1 MSMLVRVTLA
11 IAELLAGGALGATA
25 GLWWARRSEPI
36 ELHDDAATIDTKR
49 EPPLVEAYVRT
60 QAAVGRS
67 LNAHMSLQARLV
79 AVSDSALEHAQA
91 LERLEEAGIAPR
103 PVRANADWQPPPELS
118 RDLPRPGAPEAWQAL
133 DRSFDALLAA
143 LDQPDASCV
152 EHARAYTQVGCA
164 ARQVA
169 DGLAGATAL
178 ELAAGCSFCAKRRHD
193 VRRLIAGPGIY
204 VCDECVALCVELMEE
219 EVGPDWREEADRGLR
234 SEDDDGE

>member
-25 GLWWARRSEPI
+25 GVWWARPNEPA
-36 ELHDDAATIDTKR
+36 EHHDEAATTDTDR
-49 EPPLVEAYVRT
+49 EPPLVEAYLRT

-67 LNAHMSLQARLV
+67 LNAHLSLQARLV
-79 AVSDSALEHAQA
+79 AVGDSAIEHAQA
-91 LERLEEAGIAPR
+91 LERLDKAGIAPR

-118 RDLPRPGAPEAWQAL
+118 RDLPRPGASEVWQAL

-143 LDQPDASCV
+143 LDEPGASCV
-152 EHARAYTQVGCA
+152 EHARAYTAVGRA

-178 ELAAGCSFCAKRRHD
+178 ELAAGCSFCAKRRQD

-204 VCDECVALCVELMEE
+204 ICDECVALCVEVMEE
-219 EVGPDWREEADRGLR
+219 EAGPDWREEADRRLR
-234 SEDDDGE
+234 GEDGEGE

>member
-1 MSMLVRVTLA
+1 MLVRVVLA
-11 IAELLAGGALGATA
+11 IGELLAGCWLGAMA
-25 GLWWARRSEPI
+25 GLWWGRRSELIEPYGGPI
-36 ELHDDAATIDTKR
+36 IGAKHEQ
-49 EPPLVEAYVRT
+49 PLVEAYLRT

-91 LERLEEAGIAPR
+91 LERLDEAGIAPR
-103 PVRANADWQPPPELS
+103 RVRANADWRPPPELS
-118 RDLPRPGAPEAWQAL
+118 RDLPRPGAPEGWQAL

-152 EHARAYTQVGCA
+152 QHARAYAQVGRA

-178 ELAAGCSFCAKRRHD
+178 ELAAGCSFCAKRRQD
-193 VRRLIAGPGIY
+193 VRRLIAGPGVY
-204 VCDECVALCVELMEE
+204 VCDECVALCVELMED
-219 EVGPDWREEADRGLR
+219 EVGPDWREQADRRLR
-234 SEDDDGE
+234 GDDDGE

>member
-1 MSMLVRVTLA
+1 VVGAPQRVGRA
-11 IAELLAGGALGATA
+11 PQRGATVD
-25 GLWWARRSEPI
+25 LARE
-36 ELHDDAATIDTKR
+36 
-49 EPPLVEAYVRT
+49 PLVEAYLRT

-67 LNAHMSLQARLV
+67 LNARTSLQARLV

-91 LERLEEAGIAPR
+91 LEGLDKAGIAPR

-143 LDQPDASCV
+143 LDEPEASCV
-152 EHARAYTQVGCA
+152 EHARAYTAVGRD
-164 ARQVA
+164 ARQIA

-178 ELAAGCSFCAKRRHD
+178 ELAAGCSFCAKRRQD

-204 VCDECVALCVELMEE
+204 VCDECVALCVEVMEE
-219 EVGPDWREEADRGLR
+219 EAGADWREEADRRLR
-234 SEDDDGE
+234 GEDDEDE